1 MSSAFL
7 GPGNLATLA
16 HIFVCLKRQRF
27 SNTSH
32 TCDHAAKHNV
42 KSAKQDIQTKHD
54 AQPAE
59 HLQELYDQD
68 NNLNWNQEPHKLG
81 FTHRISVVKSVSKNV
96 DQHGYTGRID
106 DDNAGCVLTSL

>member
-1 MSSAFL
+1 MVARWRKYESVCSL
-7 GPGNLATLA
+7 SYLLTSIIA

-32 TCDHAAKHNV
+32 TCDHAAKHNE

-68 NNLNWNQEPHKLG
+68 NNNLNWNQEPHELG
-81 FTHRISVVKSVSKNV
+81 FTHRISVVKSV
-96 DQHGYTGRID
+96 T
-106 DDNAGCVLTSL
+106 